1 MAALGSGINAGLGR
15 IDYSPIARGGEA
27 AARGIM
33 GAANTRA
40 QGVMAIGQGLAQGIQ
55 TFQKKKEEKEL
66 MEQASIG
73 IEGFLVNNPQLAQ
86 SMGAKISPDGDIDN
100 GMIKSI
106 VTTYG
111 GPKAAMQAIG
121 QMSQQLK
128 IAGMEQQKI
137 EMERNK
143 IRAQIEQAGRGFGL
157 QEQGIVLQARGL
169 DQNASQFDRRLA
181 QDQSQFDQTMDVT
194 KRTADANIEN
204 TKAQTQSLTGQQ
216 MRAPEGYR
224 WTPDGS
230 QLEPIPGGPVDVQ
243 NRTKEEQAEEANMLQ
258 VYKLNESI
266 ANTDSVIGE
275 ILNIIGPKDD
285 NGQTRA
291 GILADGGSGFGVW
304 IKWIPM
310 TDARA
315 LGKAIETVKANIGFD
330 RLQRMR
336 DMSKTGGALGQVAI
350 QELDALQNS
359 ITSLDQGA
367 DEETLRANLMKVLSS
382 YERVRSIFSQ
392 QLEALRPT
400 DGVRVDRVTGK
411 RYVKGPNGEAI
422 EIP

>member
-1 MAALGSGINAGLGR
+1 MAYGFGSGVRAELGAT
-15 IDYSPIARGGEA
+15 DYSNYLRGALTGA
-27 AARGIM
+27 QMQAQG
-33 GAANTRA
+33 GAAIGA
-40 QGVMAIGQGLAQGIQ
+40 GVQNALANIEQGIQ
-55 TFQKKKEEKEL
+55 SFQKRQKENSILTGQIGAMAQQAGVGELLDEKNKKLLGEFIDPEKEL
-66 MEQASIG
+66 NNKKLSQLMASLSVASAENRKNQEYAQKAME
-73 IEGFLVNNPQLAQ
+73 F
-86 SMGAKISPDGDIDN
+86 
-100 GMIKSI
+100 
-106 VTTYG
+106 
-111 GPKAAMQAIG
+111 
-121 QMSQQLK
+121 QLK
-128 IAGMEQQKI
+128 IDNVNA
-137 EMERNK
+137 ER
-143 IRAQIEQAGRGFGL
+143 EQAARRFEL
-157 QEQGIVLQARGL
+157 QERQLSQSA
-169 DQNASQFDRRLA
+169 DQFNRNLKQKSSQFDR
-181 QDQSQFDQTMDVT
+181 
-194 KRTADANIEN
+194 TATTAEQVAEANIAK
-204 TKAQTQSLTGQQ
+204 TRAQIKSLTGQQ

-230 QLEPIPGGPVDVQ
+230 QLEPIPGGPVDVR
-243 NRTKEEQAEEANMLQ
+243 NKTAEEQAKEANMLQ
-258 VYKLNESI
+258 VYKLDESI

-304 IKWIPM
+304 MKWIPR

-315 LGKAIETVKANIGFD
+315 LGKAIETVQANIGFD

-350 QELDALQNS
+350 RELDALQNS
-359 ITSLDQGA
+359 ITALDQGA

-400 DGVRVDRVTGK
+400 DEVRVDLKTGK

-422 EIP
+422 EIQ

>member
-1 MAALGSGINAGLGR
+1 MAYGFGTTVNPQLGAV
-15 IDYSPIARGGEA
+15 DYSNYLRGALSGAQMQAQGGAAIGAGVQNALAGIGE
-27 AARGIM
+27 GIQSFEKRQKENSILAGKI
-33 GAANTRA
+33 GAMAQQAGVGQFLDEKNKKLLNEFVDPEKELNNKKLSQLMASLSVASAENQKNQEYAQKAMEFQLEIDKANAQRVQATRTFELQQRELNQSADQFNQNLSQQSDQFDRTATRAEQVAEANIANTRA
-40 QGVMAIGQGLAQGIQ
+40 
-55 TFQKKKEEKEL
+55 
-66 MEQASIG
+66 
-73 IEGFLVNNPQLAQ
+73 
-86 SMGAKISPDGDIDN
+86 
-100 GMIKSI
+100 
-106 VTTYG
+106 
-111 GPKAAMQAIG
+111 
-121 QMSQQLK
+121 
-128 IAGMEQQKI
+128 
-137 EMERNK
+137 R
-143 IRAQIEQAGRGFGL
+143 
-157 QEQGIVLQARGL
+157 
-169 DQNASQFDRRLA
+169 
-181 QDQSQFDQTMDVT
+181 T
-194 KRTADANIEN
+194 K
-204 TKAQTQSLTGQQ
+204 SLTGQQ

-230 QLEPIPGGPVDVQ
+230 QLEPIPGGPVDVK
-243 NRTKEEQAEEANMLQ
+243 NRTNEEQAEEANMLQ

-275 ILNIIGPKDD
+275 IENIIGPRDD

-304 IKWIPM
+304 MKWIPR

-359 ITSLDQGA
+359 ITALDQGA
-367 DEETLRANLMKVLSS
+367 DEETLRANLMKVLGS

-392 QLEALRPT
+392 QLGALGPN
-400 DGVRVDRVTGK
+400 GEVRVDSATGK
-411 RYVKGPNGEAI
+411 RYRRGPNGEAI